1 MDKDV
6 LTNMLNRLEDKVD
19 KISTG
24 LATNTSVT
32 GSHTKMLEDMKGVH
46 DINARMILETRDQV
60 KDLNNTVISIVSWKG
75 GQIKATE
82 QNIHDIKTIHERL
95 SVIEQDYVD
104 RRDKKK
110 DLEKNIQEEKVGLL
124 RNVIEKVIFAIV
136 GAVLIS
142 WQEIIKHIFK

>member
-1 MDKDV
+1 MDKDI
-6 LTNMLNRLEDKVD
+6 LTNILNRLEDKVD

-24 LATNTSVT
+24 LTTNTSVT

-46 DINARMILETRDQV
+46 DVNAKIILETRDQV

-95 SVIEQDYVD
+95 SAIEQDYFE

-110 DLEKNIQEEKVGLL
+110 DLEKNIQQEKVGLL
-124 RNVIEKVIFAIV
+124 RNVIEKAIYAIV
-136 GAVLIS
+136 GAILIS
-142 WQEIIKHIFK
+142 WQEIANKLFN